1 MQRPVPAI
9 KSTRLIPA
17 FALALISTLLTCAP
31 AHAAPCTSTNS
42 YYTGNGTIGVNGTA
56 YIVSQISQTGSCTW
70 TVPAGVTSADVL
82 IVGGGG
88 GGAAGSNAANTY
100 GSGGGGGG
108 GVYLAAG
115 YPLTPGNSLS
125 LNIGAGGTGATPT
138 GVGNTSTGSQGNQT
152 VFDQITAGGGGAGGA
167 MDTASNPGGNGTV
180 GGGGGGT
187 SNWWFAYGYNGTS
200 STPAPAV
207 GGTGSPATVGGKTF
221 PAINGG
227 KGGTFIISSPDAYG
241 GAGGG
246 RSNAV
251 SSSSSLSQV
260 PGAGFTDSIT
270 GTNIEYGRGGTTFGV
285 SGYSAG
291 SNPSG
296 FTFGW
301 GGTGGQGLTS
311 GLAGGNGVIF
321 IRYPGVGLT
330 SFGLSGNATSATYRS
345 SNSIVANLSGP
356 AKVTFL
362 ANGKRIPGCIKLST
376 TGTSPNIIATC
387 SWKPSVHGVANLS
400 AIAYPNGGS
409 TTLNIAPLSVG
420 VPKRSGSR

>member
-17 FALALISTLLTCAP
+17 FALALISTLLTSAP
-31 AHAAPCTSTNS
+31 AHAAACTTSNS
-42 YYTGNGTIGVNGTA
+42 YYTGNGTIGVNGTS
-56 YIVSQISQTGSCTW
+56 YVLIQISQTGSCTW
-70 TVPAGVTSADVL
+70 TVPAGVTTADVL

-125 LNIGAGGTGATPT
+125 LNVGAGGTGATPT

-152 VFDQITAGGGGAGGA
+152 VFDQITAGGGGAGA
-167 MDTASNPGGNGTV
+167 PTDAASNPGGNGTV

-187 SNWWFAYGYNGTS
+187 SIWWVAYGYNGSS
-200 STPAPAV
+200 STPAPAL
-207 GGTGSPATVGGKTF
+207 GGTGSSATVGGKTF

-227 KGGTFIISSPDAYG
+227 KGGTYIISSSDNFG

-246 RSNAV
+246 RGNAV
-251 SSSSSLSQV
+251 STTSSQT

-270 GTNIEYGRGGTTFGV
+270 GTNTEYGHGGSTFGV

-291 SNPSG
+291 NNPSG
-296 FTFGW
+296 FTYGW
-301 GGTGGQGLTS
+301 GGTGG
-311 GLAGGNGVIF
+311 LATTGGTNGGNGVIF
-321 IRYPGVGLT
+321 IRYPGAVFN
-330 SFGLSGNATSATYRS
+330 SFGLSGNVTSATYRS
-345 SNSIVANLSGP
+345 TNSIIASMSSP
-356 AKVTFL
+356 SKVTFF
-362 ANGKRIPGCIKLST
+362 ANGKRIPGCVKIAT
-376 TGTSPNIIATC
+376 TGSSPSVTATC
-387 SWKPSVHGVANLS
+387 LWRPAIHGSTSVT
-400 AIAYPNGGS
+400 AIAYPNGA
-409 TTLNIAPLSVG
+409 TMNLNMGPVAITVL
-420 VPKRSGSR
+420 KRSGTR